1 MNRRDFSTT
10 FAGLG
15 LAGTSLSLPVLAQE
29 KPVEGKDYVRLG
41 QPQPVPPGKIEVV
54 EFFWYGC
61 PHCNSFEPLIEAWS
75 KKLADDVV
83 FRRVPVAFRDEP
95 FVAHQKIYYA
105 LEGLGQLEAAH
116 RKVFYA
122 IHNDRMRLDKLP
134 DIAAFM
140 GKNGVDAAKFTD
152 MYNSFSV
159 QTKANQARKLAE
171 AYRIDGV
178 PAMGIHGRYFTSGT
192 LAGSAP
198 RALQVTDYL
207 IQTIRKS

>member
-10 FAGLG
+10 VAGLG
-15 LAGTSLSLPVLAQE
+15 LAGSSLSLPALAQA
-29 KPVEGKDYVRLG
+29 KPVEGKDYIRLA
-41 QPQPVPPGKIEVV
+41 QPQPVPPGKIEVI

-61 PHCNSFEPLIEAWS
+61 PHCNAFEPMIEPWA
-75 KKLADDVV
+75 KKLPDDVV

-105 LEGLGQLEAAH
+105 LEGLGQVDAMH

-140 GKNGVDAAKFTD
+140 AKNGIDAAKFTD
-152 MYNSFSV
+152 MFNSFSV

-178 PAMGIHGRYFTSGT
+178 PAMGIQGRFFTSGT
-192 LAGSAP
+192 LAGSAQ
-198 RALQVTDYL
+198 RSLQVTDYL
-207 IQTIRKS
+207 VQTVRKP